1 MHVCVHVCIPLRLDS
16 TVGRQILVPETAPAQ
31 PNRGAALCSSLV
43 LHGTV
48 IHASCSY
55 SCGGCHQLSSAL
67 LSGLLLPHH
76 SLPLAEMF
84 VGKDINLTTIQN
96 YFNSVAIHGDKM
108 NVFQRSASTK
118 QRLRLGNETQATE
131 TEV

>member
-1 MHVCVHVCIPLRLDS
+1 MCRLRL
-16 TVGRQILVPETAPAQ
+16 VQHNPTAAQ
-31 PNRGAALCSSLV
+31 SCVQTWYCVALPFTSAAASYGA
-43 LHGTV
+43 
-48 IHASCSY
+48 
-55 SCGGCHQLSSAL
+55 CHHLSSAL